1 MLVASR
7 RFQPG
12 ERPCRGLLRDYEPS
26 WGTLFEALLPELV
39 LTAGVQAGGGGVH
52 GAGEGGAG
60 VRAAGHRAAAA
71 ARPPAARRGRRLPR
85 PVQLQQRAVSSDHS
99 EHSYT
104 STPGLIA
111 FELFAFHGNTFRIK

>member
-1 MLVASR
+1 MIVKTDCETDGSSSPA
-7 RFQPG
+7 
-12 ERPCRGLLRDYEPS
+12 
-26 WGTLFEALLPELV
+26 LV
-39 LTAGVQAGGGGVH
+39 LTAGVCQAGGGGVH

-104 STPGLIA
+104 STPSIIA
-111 FELFAFHGNTFRIK
+111 FELFAFHGNTFKIK